1 MKRATTHAT
10 TAILNS
16 GSSSTSSSIGRNNKP
31 TTRTTGKTTTVS
43 WRLGAAFVFVWV
55 WTSVTLMVSFLQHR
69 RIVDED
75 DHDND
80 PNNDAKGRGF
90 LVDRFRRSSSMNDHH
105 GKPKEFVLWSQRET
119 FYRDCR
125 RTILH
130 NSTWGA
136 ARALLVDKIQAKHYA
151 REWSRAVQIVPTLAM
166 FDATNISSLVDM
178 DTLLLRQRYPQPFV
192 IKPAHVSGGIAV
204 VRNDTYQIVKSYRN
218 IVTETSRMP
227 LLWSTTQGDGGGG
240 DDNAAERYHQQ
251 LINVTMQATYSDN
264 HGEMQ
269 YQNVPHRMLIE
280 PALDMSRFRDVTY
293 WYMVNGTPIFVSMEC
308 TVGDSGDDAT
318 AAAQRRAFFTA
329 QFRPLLLM
337 RLTHPRCTTV
347 PDQPKSWAAMRTIAM
362 ELSRHVPDVVRVDR
376 KYFLTVLFA
385 SRRHAIAM
393 VLVLLYIRHI
403 FSHDKSSFVLDAPT
417 MMTMTNSLCRRYGR
431 VLF

>member
-1 MKRATTHAT
+1 
-10 TAILNS
+10 
-16 GSSSTSSSIGRNNKP
+16 
-31 TTRTTGKTTTVS
+31 
-43 WRLGAAFVFVWV
+43 
-55 WTSVTLMVSFLQHR
+55 
-69 RIVDED
+69 
-75 DHDND
+75 
-80 PNNDAKGRGF
+80 
-90 LVDRFRRSSSMNDHH
+90 MNDHH
-105 GKPKEFVLWSQRET
+105 GKQEKEFVLWSQRET
-119 FYRDCR
+119 YYRDCR
-125 RTILH
+125 RTILR
-130 NSTWGA
+130 NETWGA
-136 ARALLVDKIQAKHYA
+136 ARTSLVDKIQAKYYA
-151 REWSRAVQIVPTLAM
+151 RKWSRAVQIVPTLAI

-178 DTLLLRQRYPQPFV
+178 DTLLRQRYPQPFV
-192 IKPAHVSGGIAV
+192 IKPAHVSGGIAI

-227 LLWSTTQGDGGGG
+227 LLWSTTHVDGGGG
-240 DDNAAERYHQQ
+240 GDNNAARCHQQ
-251 LINVTMQATYSDN
+251 LINVTMLATYSDN

-280 PALDMSRFRDVTY
+280 PALDMNRFRDVTY

-308 TVGDSGDDAT
+308 TVGDNSGDAAT
-318 AAAQRRAFFTA
+318 AAAAQRRAFFTA
-329 QFRPLLLM
+329 QFRPLLSM

-347 PDQPKSWAAMRTIAM
+347 PVRPKSWNAMRTIAM

-403 FSHDKSSFVLDAPT
+403 FLSRQKLVCLDAPT